1 MMDSTIIQ
9 PSIGDVLEALRPDEL
24 RLAPSIAY
32 AESRP
37 GPRGIQ
43 ALAVD
48 GGPTNQQIIDATKG
62 FYNKNTRLVDT
73 SAVNTGKVSQQQPN
87 FVKTMNS
94 YDWKDQRLT
103 QERTNT
109 VDNGLGIGAS
119 GKGIF
124 DDALDQVD
132 ATKIFSTIGI
142 GVSVDVQMFVGGA
155 GGLGAVFDIA
165 KREPA
170 KGYGYATGEAGLRFA
185 VEFNVQLLLLNQL
198 PHELDEWIYGL
209 KVSISPG
216 YSLSFQVFYR
226 PPGLTLLGYAIGAG
240 VGVGGGATVF
250 GGHIWH
256 FG

>member
-132 ATKIFSTIGI
+132 ATKIF
-142 GVSVDVQMFVGGA
+142 
-155 GGLGAVFDIA
+155 
-165 KREPA
+165 
-170 KGYGYATGEAGLRFA
+170 
-185 VEFNVQLLLLNQL
+185 
-198 PHELDEWIYGL
+198 
-209 KVSISPG
+209 
-216 YSLSFQVFYR
+216 
-226 PPGLTLLGYAIGAG
+226 
-240 VGVGGGATVF
+240 
-250 GGHIWH
+250 
-256 FG
+256 